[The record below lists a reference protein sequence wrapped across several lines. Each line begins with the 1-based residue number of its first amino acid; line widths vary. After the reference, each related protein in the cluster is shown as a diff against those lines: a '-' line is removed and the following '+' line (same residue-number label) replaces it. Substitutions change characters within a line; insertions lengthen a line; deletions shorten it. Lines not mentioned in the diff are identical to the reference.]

1 MYKDFR
7 AAVLDILQTQENQ
20 EAVLNGVAGIGHGID
35 DIPGSI
41 VSVDTAPSPTKTKVV
56 DTQIVPE
63 VKSLP
68 PPQQPRFDTPPP
80 PPPAHSK
87 LMNGNI
93 GRNIVEI
100 ESFEDQKTTV
110 GNARYPPI
118 VFVIGGPGSS
128 KSTLCL
134 KAIQM
139 NPGWGHFRWAHNSMS
154 IIVHLTHSCD
164 IISLSRSFSSVGKS
178 LRALAE
184 SEPKPMTEN
193 FAIKEAIAAGE
204 MVSRDSLE
212 KLIHSNILQLMN
224 KKGIIIDGY
233 PREMNQIL
241 DFQDK
246 VRADNEFSLS
256 LGLSENFFLPVKLF
270 LNLFPNFL
278 QYNQKPPII
287 LLDCSKLQ
295 LGRGRLDD
303 TVSSFRR
310 RLELFRELTLPMLK
324 AMDADGR
331 LTIVSWSFNCQ
342 HHTGHLTAVAVVCCC
357 RHSTSPTSAPK
368 ATQSTE

>member
-80 PPPAHSK
+80 PPPAPSK

-93 GRNIVEI
+93 GRNVVEI

-164 IISLSRSFSSVGKS
+164 IISLSLARFP
-178 LRALAE
+178 ALA
-184 SEPKPMTEN
+184 SH
-193 FAIKEAIAAGE
+193 FALSPNR
-204 MVSRDSLE
+204 SRNQWLR
-212 KLIHSNILQLMN
+212 ILQS
-224 KKGIIIDGY
+224 KK
-233 PREMNQIL
+233 Q
-241 DFQDK
+241 
-246 VRADNEFSLS
+246 
-256 LGLSENFFLPVKLF
+256 
-270 LNLFPNFL
+270 
-278 QYNQKPPII
+278 
-287 LLDCSKLQ
+287 
-295 LGRGRLDD
+295 
-303 TVSSFRR
+303 
-310 RLELFRELTLPMLK
+310 
-324 AMDADGR
+324 
-331 LTIVSWSFNCQ
+331 
-342 HHTGHLTAVAVVCCC
+342 
-357 RHSTSPTSAPK
+357 
-368 ATQSTE
+368 